1 MKDKKGWTRIIEAFI
16 AVILIAIT
24 SLIILN
30 QGSPFDSGSS
40 EKIYELENSILL
52 EIRLNNTLRDEIL
65 NLEPLP
71 NDAPQKI
78 QDFINSKIPP
88 SIECQTRVC
97 SINSV
102 CDLGNPPSKNI
113 YAQSIIT
120 SANLTKYSPRQLR
133 LFCWQE

>member
-30 QGSPFDSGSS
+30 QGSPFNSGASK
-40 EKIYELENSILL
+40 KIYELENSILL

-71 NDAPQKI
+71 NDVPQKI
-78 QDFINSKIPP
+78 QDFINSKIP
-88 SIECQTRVC
+88 SNVECQTRVC
-97 SINSV
+97 SINSA
-102 CDLGNPPSKNI
+102 CSLSNPPSKNI
-113 YAQSIIT
+113 YAKSIIIST
-120 SANLTKYSPRQLR
+120 NLTKYSPRQLR